1 MNALL
6 DWPSLSGALRLAS
19 GRPDGMERFS
29 NDVRSAVRSFW
40 AAAVAFPIYA
50 ATIVLSWQQEHWPI
64 ALGHS
69 AALETL
75 IYLVSWAGYAVISHA
90 LLAKMGLQHRWPRF
104 IAVWNW
110 INVVQYVLLLL
121 AAVPGAA
128 HAPDTISETCLL
140 VAQGWAL
147 WLEWYAIR
155 LALEV
160 SGLQAALVM
169 APDILLGLLIATFTT
184 A

>member
-1 MNALL
+1 MSALL
-6 DWPSLSGALRLAS
+6 DWPSLTGALRLAA
-19 GRPDGMERFS
+19 GRPDGVERFGS
-29 NDVRSAVRSFW
+29 DMRAAARSFC
-40 AAAVAFPIYA
+40 AAAVALPIYT
-50 ATIVLSWQQEHWPI
+50 ATVVLSWQQDRWPV
-64 ALGHS
+64 AVGHA
-69 AALETL
+69 AALEAL

-90 LLAKMGLQHRWPRF
+90 LLSRLGLQHRWPRF

-110 INVVQYVLLLL
+110 VNVVQYILLLV

-128 HAPDTISETCLL
+128 HAPPLFSETCLL

-155 LALEV
+155 LSLEV

-169 APDILLGLLIATFTT
+169 APDVLLGLVIASFATV
-184 A
+184 

>member
-1 MNALL
+1 MSALL
-6 DWPSLSGALRLAS
+6 DWPSFTGALRLAS
-19 GRPDGMERFS
+19 GHSDGIERFGK
-29 NDVRSAVRSFW
+29 DMRSAARSFW

-50 ATIVLSWQQEHWPI
+50 ATVVLSWQQERWPI
-64 ALGHS
+64 AVGHA
-69 AALETL
+69 AALEAL

-90 LLAKMGLQHRWPRF
+90 LLGTMGLQQRWPRF

-128 HAPDTISETCLL
+128 HAPALLTETCLL

-155 LALEV
+155 LSLDV

-169 APDILLGLLIATFTT
+169 APDVILGLCIATFATT
-184 A
+184 

>member
-1 MNALL
+1 MSALL
-6 DWPSLSGALRLAS
+6 DWPSFTGALRLAS
-19 GRPDGMERFS
+19 GRPDGVERFG
-29 NDVRSAVRSFW
+29 NDVRSATRSFW

-50 ATIVLSWQQEHWPI
+50 ATVVLSWQQDRWPI
-64 ALGHS
+64 AVGHS
-69 AALETL
+69 AALETF

-90 LLAKMGLQHRWPRF
+90 LLGALGLQQRWPRF

-110 INVVQYVLLLL
+110 VNVVQYILLLL

-128 HAPDTISETCLL
+128 HAPAMFSETCLL

-160 SGLQAALVM
+160 SGLQAILVM
-169 APDILLGLLIATFTT
+169 APDVLLGLFIAAFATV
-184 A
+184 